1 MSGSLAKLAAAIE
14 SQLSG
19 KRIGMTPEPL
29 LRFSH
34 LQAASHELYQ
44 RYERAEQALPPPH
57 LKRREAIN
65 KFRNEQKLNPTEWRM
80 IFSGLADKSE
90 RVGPILEESQLF
102 DRVHHQV
109 QERIR
114 QRSLSRRDWLALCFS
129 YFGYESEMP
138 DANFSWCTLRQ
149 DIKDGLESVKG
160 RQVREK
166 EWIRIVQQYEDL
178 FTDTAGEGLGE
189 QMFNGEIDDLSVLQT
204 IAQIPD
210 SSWLWRRIF
219 NVLLSRIFHLD
230 DVEFEY
236 RIAGFIALGVQH
248 PKYVHDILSACLS
261 RYYLASFREK
271 PCSILKQAA
280 LDNWGSPQ
288 MRSRENRWR
297 RHVETD
303 VCAMVVAWFAKE
315 DLEHFFNLL
324 KGDADVDQARLFYWL
339 RFANQMS
346 YTRIVLGTGARNDN
360 SKDFTHFREKN
371 KGRLSCLDGAPSHNN
386 AVLMQIGNYLFVEFS
401 GTGNAC
407 FVYPVDNC
415 PFNPEK
421 AFLDI
426 KDDLKQQGRSPK
438 RMLHKP
444 TPRIPN
450 MVGGWL
456 RNFDDE
462 LRALGITLQGSIS
475 TQPVQPPMHT
485 TPQSVSIEGKVGA
498 ALVGIPH
505 TLRDTRAKGGAFYV
519 QLERPEPTAMA
530 ALHRLGFKQVN
541 DQPLRFWR
549 H

>member
-149 DIKDGLESVKG
+149 DIKDGLESVKS

-530 ALHRLGFKQVN
+530 ALHR
-541 DQPLRFWR
+541 
-549 H
+549 